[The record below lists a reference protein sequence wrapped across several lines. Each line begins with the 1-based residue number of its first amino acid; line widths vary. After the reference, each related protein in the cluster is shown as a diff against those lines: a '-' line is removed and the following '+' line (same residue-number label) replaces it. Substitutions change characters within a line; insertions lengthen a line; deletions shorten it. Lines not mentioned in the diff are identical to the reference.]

1 MCYNIGTKRTN
12 VFRGEGR
19 KILKQ
24 NTKTNTADL
33 KSESSV
39 VFDPSD
45 EEEKIELQLLNSI
58 RNSSN
63 QTAAMKIATSI
74 ILYAL
79 EHPQSFRQQF
89 RDLPV
94 E

>member
-1 MCYNIGTKRTN
+1 M
-12 VFRGEGR
+12 
-19 KILKQ
+19 KQ

-33 KSESSV
+33 KKRIECGLW
-39 VFDPSD
+39 PSD

>member
-1 MCYNIGTKRTN
+1 ME
-12 VFRGEGR
+12 RGA
-19 KILKQ
+19 KNLKQ
-24 NTKTNTADL
+24 NTKTDAANL
-33 KSESSV
+33 KNESSV
-39 VFDPSD
+39 VFGPSD

>member
-1 MCYNIGTKRTN
+1 ME
-12 VFRGEGR
+12 RGA
-19 KILKQ
+19 KNLKQ

-39 VFDPSD
+39 VFGPSD

>member
-1 MCYNIGTKRTN
+1 M
-12 VFRGEGR
+12 
-19 KILKQ
+19 KQ

-39 VFDPSD
+39 VFGPSD

-63 QTAAMKIATSI
+63 QTAAMKTATSI

-79 EHPQSFRQQF
+79 EHPQSFQQQF
-89 RDLPV
+89 HDLLV
-94 E
+94 EQDEII

>member
-1 MCYNIGTKRTN
+1 MRTYVLN
-12 VFRGEGR
+12 REGR
-19 KILKQ
+19 KMLKQ
-24 NTKTNTADL
+24 HTTTNVNNL
-33 KSESSV
+33 KNESSAA
-39 VFDPSD
+39 FSPSS
-45 EEEKIELQLLNSI
+45 EEEKNELKLLNSI

-63 QTAAMKIATSI
+63 QTAAMRIAISI

-79 EHPQSFRQQF
+79 EHPQSSRQQF

>member
-1 MCYNIGTKRTN
+1 MQ
-12 VFRGEGR
+12 GEGQ

-24 NTKTNTADL
+24 NAKTNTTDL

-39 VFDPSD
+39 AFDPSD

>member
-1 MCYNIGTKRTN
+1 
-12 VFRGEGR
+12 
-19 KILKQ
+19 LKQ

-39 VFDPSD
+39 VFGPSD

-89 RDLPV
+89 RDLPM

>member
-1 MCYNIGTKRTN
+1 MGQLIK
-12 VFRGEGR
+12 FL
-19 KILKQ
+19 LKQ

-39 VFDPSD
+39 VFGPSD

-89 RDLPV
+89 RDLPM